1 LAPKKAFENRFNH
14 MFKCVRF
21 KRGEKLMEENK
32 EIQSV
37 IVFREGQFVITIN
50 KNIFEL
56 NELMAKLY
64 KIRGK
69 MMGLSENSIKKEL
82 SKNCY
87 NKDYYMNQNFILP
100 ETMKMYEKKHNLT
113 ISIINDKLVL
123 GLMDTVDPE
132 THLPLFNCTCIS
144 QICDGYEI
152 TNQSLNSVNKE
163 YYCDNN
169 NNQIS
174 LINIEYYLKRLQL
187 HTKEI
192 ESKIEK
198 FTKNLKFSL
207 KKGKNINN
215 SDEEGQNSKE
225 DDKSEEESNMD
236 IRRNT
241 FEIKKKN
248 NNEKSLVQ
256 ILGDSFK
263 NDYYKLKRRNFNTID
278 KNINYSTMNINND
291 SKRYE
296 NMKTINQEIVRDN
309 KDNRSFFFK
318 IQKSIK
324 HKEHLLNLAQGRS
337 HKFMEKQ
344 KAEMRTLNF
353 ARNKRHQKNKYIDL
367 SSIFNINRSSSK
379 GKKDSE
385 KKKDVI
391 LDNIINSINKN
402 SKYER
407 LLSSYLI
414 KNNDNNSIKENE
426 SEENKEKNEVDKNE
440 DIFNNLSKEKEKEK
454 RKKENKSNYNKSK
467 INTISNSKEIKYPL
481 IRPKI
486 FRSIYNNN
494 DSSNNFQKSGN
505 NINILN
511 SLNSMEDL

>member
-1 LAPKKAFENRFNH
+1 
-14 MFKCVRF
+14 
-21 KRGEKLMEENK
+21 
-32 EIQSV
+32 
-37 IVFREGQFVITIN
+37 
-50 KNIFEL
+50 
-56 NELMAKLY
+56 
-64 KIRGK
+64 
-69 MMGLSENSIKKEL
+69 
-82 SKNCY
+82 
-87 NKDYYMNQNFILP
+87 
-100 ETMKMYEKKHNLT
+100 
-113 ISIINDKLVL
+113 
-123 GLMDTVDPE
+123 
-132 THLPLFNCTCIS
+132 
-144 QICDGYEI
+144 
-152 TNQSLNSVNKE
+152 
-163 YYCDNN
+163 
-169 NNQIS
+169 
-174 LINIEYYLKRLQL
+174 
-187 HTKEI
+187 
-192 ESKIEK
+192 
-198 FTKNLKFSL
+198 
-207 KKGKNINN
+207 
-215 SDEEGQNSKE
+215 
-225 DDKSEEESNMD
+225 
-236 IRRNT
+236 
-241 FEIKKKN
+241 
-248 NNEKSLVQ
+248 
-256 ILGDSFK
+256 
-263 NDYYKLKRRNFNTID
+263 
-278 KNINYSTMNINND
+278 MNINND

-494 DSSNNFQKSGN
+494 DSSNNIQKSRN
-505 NINILN
+505 NIYILN
-511 SLNSMEDL
+511 SLNSMEDLSKSRSSRKSYIKTNKSSNNAYNTYKKPNNMILLNRYNSNSIKSIFNKNDEIFTTNLPSIKSYNDKGKVHYFDLLILDKFNREYFNQKLKTLEK